1 MKLNTRTTL
10 TSFSG
15 ALFLRWNLCFTLT
28 VTASVSWEI
37 PQNLTIFFASFPVK
51 FTCEGVFL
59 LKLQAVL
66 YQLQFYQR
74 WTSCTRFFLNFWQK
88 LSTNQ
93 FSVGYFHLLLSIKL
107 FSEKKSVLLKLPHLT
122 LAGPFWSCVGL
133 GHCAPPPF

>member
-1 MKLNTRTTL
+1 MKRCLYL
-10 TSFSG
+10 DS
-15 ALFLRWNLCFTLT
+15 RWNLCFTLT

-74 WTSCTRFFLNFWQK
+74 WTSCTRFFFNFWQK

-93 FSVGYFHLLLSIKL
+93 FSDGYFHLLLSSKL
-107 FSEKKSVLLKLPHLT
+107 FSEKNSVLLKLPHLT
-122 LAGPFWSCVGL
+122 LAAPGLFDLVLVLVIVPPLLFKFW
-133 GHCAPPPF
+133 